1 MSEAL
6 LNDIR
11 AEIRALRG
19 DFSQLQDRL
28 LRIGFGLAGVQ
39 ITAIVALIIA
49 LA

>member
-1 MSEAL
+1 MNEAL
-6 LNDIR
+6 LDDIR

-19 DFSQLQDRL
+19 DFSRQNRL
-28 LRIGFGLAGVQ
+28 LQIGFGLAGVQ